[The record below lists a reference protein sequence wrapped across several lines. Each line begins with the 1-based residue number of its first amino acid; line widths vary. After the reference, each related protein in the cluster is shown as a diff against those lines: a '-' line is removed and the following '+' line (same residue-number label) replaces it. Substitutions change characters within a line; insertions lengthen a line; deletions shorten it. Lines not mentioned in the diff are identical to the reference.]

1 LLNQEEYL
9 RTFSKYLRHA
19 KKVGGCL
26 VLNFHQEHMNEEV
39 APGVGEVYCDI
50 LETIS
55 KDNDVTV
62 LTMNEV
68 CSIVNNLAS

>member
-1 LLNQEEYL
+1 MNQEEYL

-26 VLNFHQEHMNEEV
+26 VLNFHQENMNEEV
-39 APGVGEVYCDI
+39 APGVEYVYCDI
-50 LETIS
+50 LEMIS
-55 KDNDVTV
+55 KDKNVTV

-68 CSIVNNLAS
+68 WSIVNDLVS